1 MAFPFLT
8 VFLIFLIFLNV
19 KKHAAEK
26 KEKESRNLFWERED
40 LANST
45 PKKDISSL
53 NYILIPLN
61 ELPTPTSEDSADIH
75 TLYQKLT
82 DLSSE
87 QILNLTGYSNTDLKI
102 TYGYANLQA
111 LMKFDQ
117 NFTFLC
123 KLLHQLGELYHQ
135 NESDTKAIQFL
146 EFAVSCQSDISGTY
160 LLLAQL
166 YTSRNQQYRIPDLIG
181 RAQNLKSLSRE
192 IIIRHLTEF
201 VHTEV

>member
-8 VFLIFLIFLNV
+8 VFLLFLIFLNV

-53 NYILIPLN
+53 NYILIPLD

-123 KLLHQLGELYHQ
+123 KLLHQLGELHHQ

-192 IIIRHLTEF
+192 IIIRHLTDF
-201 VHTEV
+201 VHTEE

>member
-75 TLYQKLT
+75 TLYQKLA
-82 DLSSE
+82 DMSSE

-201 VHTEV
+201 VHTEE

>member
-8 VFLIFLIFLNV
+8 VFIIFLIFLNV
-19 KKHAAEK
+19 KKHSAEK
-26 KEKESRNLFWERED
+26 KERESRNRFWERED
-40 LANST
+40 IANST

-53 NYILIPLN
+53 NYISVPFD
-61 ELPTPTSEDSADIH
+61 EFPMPTSEDDPEIH
-75 TLYQKLT
+75 VLYQKLV
-82 DLSSE
+82 DLSTE

-102 TYGYANLQA
+102 TYGYANLQT
-111 LMKFDQ
+111 LIKCDQ

-123 KLLHQLGELYHQ
+123 KLLHQLGERYHQ
-135 NESDTKAIQFL
+135 GGSDTKAIQVL

-166 YTSRNQQYRIPDLIG
+166 YSSRNQQYRIPDLIN

-192 IIIRHLTEF
+192 IIIRHLTDF
-201 VHTEV
+201 VHTEE